1 MRLRRLEDGQYP
13 ITEQTSIV
21 VHQRQVHCNPLL
33 HRGIGTPLGDAV
45 AVRLVGH
52 LLPHLREVLLT
63 MGLLDMREPRRP
75 FAHAMPPPEQSAG
88 RAHHGGLDIRRR
100 PHPPAEPHGHRVR
113 INLIVFSLA
122 AVNRCHR
129 EGMPEHKR
137 SPLTSAEVG
146 EPVPG
151 QETLDGHD
159 ASGATWCHGPEE
171 YLRTGLHVL
180 VETDRPS
187 LVQETDRPAPGMPTD
202 AAIQVVLFGVK
213 LPGVSS
219 PLVTWCVPVPADH
232 DGMRRRGLHTY
243 QKFAAHALLRPF
255 LRRSRFRQ
263 RLSPNVGLT
272 HRERAHRLSAPLP
285 RSQSTLQHLPSC

>member
-1 MRLRRLEDGQYP
+1 
-13 ITEQTSIV
+13 
-21 VHQRQVHCNPLL
+21 
-33 HRGIGTPLGDAV
+33 
-45 AVRLVGH
+45 
-52 LLPHLREVLLT
+52 

-75 FAHAMPPPEQSAG
+75 FAHAMPPPPEQSAG

-113 INLIVFSLA
+113 INRIVLSLP

-129 EGMPEHKR
+129 EGMPEHER
-137 SPLTSAEVG
+137 NPLTSAEVG

-171 YLRTGLHVL
+171 CFRTGLHVL
-180 VETDRPS
+180 VEPDPPS

-232 DGMRRRGLHTY
+232 EGTRRRGPPY
-243 QKFAAHALLRPF
+243 VSKVCSRRPPA
-255 LRRSRFRQ
+255 S
-263 RLSPNVGLT
+263 VLT
-272 HRERAHRLSAPLP
+272 SLPLP
-285 RSQSTLQHLPSC
+285 AAAEPQRWTDPPGEGTSSERSTSPLTVHPAAPSILLALVRDRHAAISPCRLPDYRKLHSEMQVNS